1 MEIYN
6 HSKINLKEGKEDKAA
21 RKEDK
26 EVKVKVKVEED
37 KEEIV
42 GKVEPIMMMMTISS
56 VEDGMIGDYLDY
68 YLRLISYYSIA

>member
-26 EVKVKVKVEED
+26 EVKVKVKED